1 MKTKMLM
8 MVLAISMVACSSKKT
23 KELVEV
29 DNTETIKKDYV
40 VRDTSSN
47 KRPAWIEE
55 AEAWAGQ
62 NNLNVTENRYFS
74 FETEPKVNREIAC
87 NLAKANARADIA
99 GQITTFISKTLGS
112 SEQGNATIDENNPD
126 IQSLRSY
133 TENTLAE
140 KIQAILVGASV
151 EKTYWEKRSYQQT
164 LGAKKDFIGY
174 TCATLIGVKKEFL
187 RKAIEQVQR
196 ELNKK
201 TDDPEAKESVKSAI
215 EKAHEE
221 FAKIKG

>member
-1 MKTKMLM
+1 MKILFICM
-8 MVLAISMVACSSKKT
+8 AISLVACSSKKT
-23 KELVEV
+23 KEIVEV
-29 DNTETIKKDYV
+29 DNTATIKKDYE
-40 VRDTSSN
+40 VRDASSN
-47 KRPAWIEE
+47 TRPGWIEQ
-55 AEAWAGQ
+55 AEEWSAQ
-62 NNLNVTENRYFS
+62 NNLNVTDTRYFS

-112 SEQGNATIDENNPD
+112 SDQGNATIDENNPD

-151 EKTYWEKRSYQQT
+151 EKTYWEKRHYQVK
-164 LGAKKDFIGY
+164 LGAKKDFTGF
-174 TCATLIGVKKEFL
+174 TCASLVGVKKEFL

-196 ELNKK
+196 ELEKK
-201 TDDPEAKESVKSAI
+201 TDDPEAKASVKSAI
-215 EKAHEE
+215 EKANEE

>member
-1 MKTKMLM
+1 MKILFICMALS
-8 MVLAISMVACSSKKT
+8 LVACSSKKT
-23 KELVEV
+23 KEIVEV
-29 DNTETIKKDYV
+29 DNTATIKKDYE
-40 VRDTSSN
+40 VRDASSN
-47 KRPAWIEE
+47 TRPGWIEQ
-55 AEAWAGQ
+55 AEEWAAQ
-62 NNLNVTENRYFS
+62 NNLNVTDSRYFS

-112 SEQGNATIDENNPD
+112 SDQGSATIDENNPD
-126 IQSLRSY
+126 IQGLRSY

-151 EKTYWEKRSYQQT
+151 EKTYWEKRQYQIK
-164 LGAKKDFIGY
+164 LGAKKDFTGF
-174 TCATLIGVKKEFL
+174 TCASLVGVKKEFL

-196 ELNKK
+196 ELEKK
-201 TDDPEAKESVKSAI
+201 TDDPEAKASVKSAI

-221 FAKIKG
+221 FAKIKS

>member
-1 MKTKMLM
+1 MKILFICM
-8 MVLAISMVACSSKKT
+8 AISLVACSSKKT
-23 KELVEV
+23 KEIVEV
-29 DNTETIKKDYV
+29 DNSATIKKDYE
-40 VRDTSSN
+40 VRDASSN
-47 KRPAWIEE
+47 TRPGWIEQ
-55 AEAWAGQ
+55 AEEWAAQ
-62 NNLNVTENRYFS
+62 NNLNVTDSRYFS

-112 SEQGNATIDENNPD
+112 SDQGSATIDENNPD
-126 IQSLRSY
+126 IQGLRSY

-151 EKTYWEKRSYQQT
+151 EKTYWEKRQYQVK
-164 LGAKKDFIGY
+164 LGAKKDFTGF
-174 TCATLIGVKKEFL
+174 TCASLVGVKKEFL

-196 ELNKK
+196 DLEKK
-201 TDDPEAKESVKSAI
+201 TDDPEAKASVKSAI
-215 EKAHEE
+215 EKANEE